1 MHQMYLDRPLAAF
14 KGGVGRFYNL
24 CRLPGNRLE
33 FYEGPSDGI
42 LSLARG
48 RHEAVVVV
56 ADVNGNESR
65 ARFGLVVDE
74 PPAIAG
80 ARIVAKANGTFI
92 EARMTDADNRLVEV
106 ELASSR
112 DGENWRRVDRR
123 QSRPGPLKWQIHRNA
138 SYWRIQAR
146 DPAGAAAFAVCRLP
160 DDGAAAPPFAHRA
173 PPPPGFR
180 GTRDAL

>member
-1 MHQMYLDRPLAAF
+1 MYDRADAAPNKLAPYRAELHIDGEPVFAARYERVGYGDMHQMYLDRPLAAF

-33 FYEGPSDGI
+33 FYEGPDDGI
-42 LSLARG
+42 LNLARG

-80 ARIVAKANGTFI
+80 ARIVAEANGTFI
-92 EARMTDADNRLVEV
+92 EAQDERCGRPARG
-106 ELASSR
+106 SR
-112 DGENWRRVDRR
+112 IGQFARWRKR
-123 QSRPGPLKWQIHRNA
+123 G
-138 SYWRIQAR
+138 
-146 DPAGAAAFAVCRLP
+146 GA
-160 DDGAAAPPFAHRA
+160 
-173 PPPPGFR
+173 
-180 GTRDAL
+180 